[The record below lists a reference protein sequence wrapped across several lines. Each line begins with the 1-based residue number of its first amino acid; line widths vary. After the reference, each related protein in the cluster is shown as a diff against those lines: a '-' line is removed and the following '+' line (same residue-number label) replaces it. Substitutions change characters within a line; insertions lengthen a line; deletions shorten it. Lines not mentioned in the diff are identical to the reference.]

1 MSDDAVADR
10 SEILQLL
17 TKAARKGNV
26 PAMRLLLEELKSD
39 GKPEKAGSVIDELAK
54 RRTS

>member
-1 MSDDAVADR
+1 MLA
-10 SEILQLL
+10 
-17 TKAARKGNV
+17 TAAERGSV
-26 PAMRLLLEELKSD
+26 TAMRALLVEVERD